1 MDSNPNE
8 LGKVSKINGSNLNG
22 AKRNE
27 SEVFLFITLGN
38 ESEQEERNDME
49 WIGSNLFWYVN
60 ETKRN
65 EME

>member
-8 LGKVSKINGSNLNG
+8 LGKVSKIIWSNLNG
-22 AKRNE
+22 TKRNE
-27 SEVFLFITLGN
+27 SEVFFFITLGN